1 MQRADLIHFN
11 PDHADVIRYSLV
23 CTNQR
28 LTFDIEWQAPRTIY
42 RGPDD
47 GPYFAFTAS
56 NGYQVISRSRMD
68 IQTERLCLLGAT
80 GNERSGSMVFSSNEK
95 RDRARE
101 GFMLALDEWCAYV
114 RAGKF
119 GTPDEPRYFRAQF
132 LGNADDAAVDPR
144 PMFYQTVM
152 LETEPHLRRVLATAE
167 SPADWIFGV
176 PRRLADFARVGPISI
191 EAMLAEWQEATG
203 ERAAPPPRSMAVEAP
218 AAWVTEL
225 ENLIASLE
233 AACSSRSTNRYLIR
247 GMLLEHARKR
257 IDVYDPAAAARL
269 RAIVNLLGVPA
280 PADNQTMMSALF
292 AVLGNLRRAADRIM
306 DGHQN
311 VRIGSGLTA
320 RELLELQ
327 GFADQIEEAGWKEPI
342 WVETRF
348 VGMLRALAEKS
359 AVGAT
364 PEHVEQGVR
373 NWMGENDVVLSE
385 SAYRALITLVA
396 TPAEAA
402 REAA

>member
-1 MQRADLIHFN
+1 
-11 PDHADVIRYSLV
+11 
-23 CTNQR
+23 
-28 LTFDIEWQAPRTIY
+28 
-42 RGPDD
+42 
-47 GPYFAFTAS
+47 
-56 NGYQVISRSRMD
+56 
-68 IQTERLCLLGAT
+68 
-80 GNERSGSMVFSSNEK
+80 
-95 RDRARE
+95 
-101 GFMLALDEWCAYV
+101 
-114 RAGKF
+114 
-119 GTPDEPRYFRAQF
+119 
-132 LGNADDAAVDPR
+132 
-144 PMFYQTVM
+144 
-152 LETEPHLRRVLATAE
+152 
-167 SPADWIFGV
+167 
-176 PRRLADFARVGPISI
+176 
-191 EAMLAEWQEATG
+191 
-203 ERAAPPPRSMAVEAP
+203 
-218 AAWVTEL
+218 
-225 ENLIASLE
+225 
-233 AACSSRSTNRYLIR
+233 
-247 GMLLEHARKR
+247 
-257 IDVYDPAAAARL
+257 
-269 RAIVNLLGVPA
+269 VNLLGVPA